1 MAETISIEV
10 TGYNRAE
17 LGKTINT
24 SFSEF
29 APTVTAQ
36 TINAAAPT
44 VSEFFTD
51 YSTLFYEIPKT
62 GDINSHEYLVKQS
75 SEYIGGAAINSDI
88 EALQA
93 EITNLRQENLQLQ
106 QYINNLQTPK

>member
-1 MAETISIEV
+1 MVETISIEV
-10 TGYNRAE
+10 TGYNRTE

-29 APTVTAQ
+29 APPVPSQTA
-36 TINAAAPT
+36 NAAVPT
-44 VSEFFTD
+44 VPEFFSN

-62 GDINSHEYLVKQS
+62 GDSDSHEYLVKQS
-75 SEYIGGAAINSDI
+75 SEYIGGATLNGDI

-106 QYINNLQTPK
+106 QYINNL

>member
-1 MAETISIEV
+1 MAETISIEI

-75 SEYIGGAAINSDI
+75 SEYIGGAAINGDI